1 MTRVLSTACLVT
13 GLIIPAAGMAAEPL
27 GRLFFSPAQRNVLD
41 SGKVLTKA
49 APVAPAPRT
58 VHLTGVV
65 TRSDA
70 ENTVWIN
77 GTAYHDS
84 SPDGVQIRT
93 DRAAPESTA
102 VRVPGKSTST
112 RVKVGQKL
120 DLNSGR
126 IREDFS
132 RPTAAEGAAAPTEN
146 PSARPVVEKKSGA
159 AEDPVPVTGDK
170 GGKPTTVAR

>member
-1 MTRVLSTACLVT
+1 MRIVLSVAVLVA
-13 GLIIPAAGMAAEPL
+13 GLIIPSAGMAAEPL
-27 GRLFFSPAQRNVLD
+27 GRLFFSPAQRSVLD
-41 SGKVLTKA
+41 AGKTLTTA
-49 APVAPAPRT
+49 APAVPAPRT

-77 GTAYHDS
+77 GTAYHDA
-84 SPDGVQIRT
+84 SPDGVQIKT
-93 DRAAPESTA
+93 DRAAPGSTA
-102 VRVPGKSTST
+102 VRVPGKSTTT

-132 RPTAAEGAAAPTEN
+132 RPAAVEGTATPVEN
-146 PSARPVVEKKSGA
+146 PPARPVAEKKSNA
-159 AEDPVPVTGDK
+159 SENTATVTRDK
-170 GGKPTTVAR
+170 GADPATVAR